1 MTISTSNEPAAGT
14 TLSRA
19 PADANADAANAA
31 ANAAAAAAAVTK
43 RRPGGGSRPSSA
55 AASSSSRA
63 PVAPARTLA
72 GRFALLL
79 VCLAVVFSALAFGT
93 VHAWSL
99 AIFQAGAGLVVLLWA
114 LDAWG
119 TRSLRVSKNVLQLPL
134 WGLFAVGLF
143 QLLPPAR
150 SLDPYATRMTLVQTA
165 ALAVYFAAA
174 LAFIDTPRRLR
185 LVVRTLVLFGSL
197 LAVFGLLQYFLNPA
211 QIYWLRQPQYA
222 LPFGPF
228 VNRHHFAAYMELT
241 IGLPLGLLLSGA
253 IKRELLV
260 LYVFAVVLMAI
271 ALVATAS
278 RGGAVSLGAQL
289 VFAVAVAAFMRA
301 RSSRGRGG
309 GEEAGGRAQSF
320 FARAGLQLAFG
331 VALLVGVLIF
341 GGEELI
347 DRTVGT
353 LSSENITTG
362 RAEFWRGTK
371 EIIRERP
378 LLGAGLGAFGVAYT
392 RHDVSSGAARLEQAH
407 NDYLQIFADAG
418 LVGGLLGLVFVAALF
433 RMAFARMASHDKFRR
448 GVALGALAGCFGTLV
463 HSLFDFSL
471 HLAAN
476 ALLFL
481 VLAALATT
489 GGGVEEPDSGR
500 RGGGGRR
507 RRRRSGG
514 SDRSARAGQDSGG
527 GAAGEVAA

>member
-19 PADANADAANAA
+19 PADAAA
-31 ANAAAAAAAVTK
+31 ANAAAADAATT
-43 RRPGGGSRPSSA
+43 RRPGGGSRASSPSSS
-55 AASSSSRA
+55 SSSSRA
-63 PVAPARTLA
+63 PVDPTRTLA
-72 GRFALLL
+72 GRFALVL
-79 VCLAVVFSALAFGT
+79 VCLAVVLSTMAFGT

-99 AIFQAGAGLVVLLWA
+99 AVFQAGAGLVVLLWA

-119 TRSLRVSKNVLQLPL
+119 TRSLRVSKNILQLPL

-150 SLDPYATRMTLVQTA
+150 SLDPYATRMTLVQTG

-185 LVVRTLVLFGSL
+185 LVVRTLVLFGAL
-197 LAVFGLLQYFLNPA
+197 LAVFGLLQYFLNPT

-241 IGLPLGLLLSGA
+241 IGLPLGLLLAGA
-253 IKRELLV
+253 IKRELLL
-260 LYVFAVVLMAI
+260 LYIFAVVLMSI

-289 VFAVAVAAFMRA
+289 VFAVAVAALLRA
-301 RSSRGRGG
+301 RASRAGG
-309 GEEAGGRAQSF
+309 GGDEGGGAQSF

-353 LSSENITTG
+353 LSSENVTTG
-362 RAEFWRGTK
+362 RTEFWRGTK

-392 RHDVSSGAARLEQAH
+392 RHDLSSGAARLEQAH

-489 GGGVEEPDSGR
+489 GAGVEEPDTGRR
-500 RGGGGRR
+500 RGGSGRR
-507 RRRRSGG
+507 RRSRS
-514 SDRSARAGQDSGG
+514 RSASTGEDRGDA
-527 GAAGEVAA
+527 AAGEVAA